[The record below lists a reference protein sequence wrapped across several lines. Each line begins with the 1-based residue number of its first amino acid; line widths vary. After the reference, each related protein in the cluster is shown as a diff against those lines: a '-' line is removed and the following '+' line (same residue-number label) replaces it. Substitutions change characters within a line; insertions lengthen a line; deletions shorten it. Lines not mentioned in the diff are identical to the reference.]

1 MGLPATS
8 AVRLGFR
15 ASCMNSSPVR
25 SRASRTWRSAFSV
38 DSSPIETD
46 IPLSEPVRVPAMPL
60 LTELY
65 RPSLMLLTDLYQ
77 FTMAA
82 AAWGSG
88 AARRQTVFHLLFREP
103 PFDGGFTVAAGLE
116 LALEVLESARLEPG
130 DLEYLAG
137 LRGADNAPL
146 FEDEFLAYLSKLHLD
161 VDVDAVPEGTV
172 VFPQEPLLRVT
183 GPVIPCMLL
192 ETPFLDLINFQTLV
206 ATKAARVCLAAG
218 GDPVLEFGLRR
229 AQGPD
234 GAVSASRAAYI
245 GGCAATS
252 NVLAGRLLG
261 IPVRGTHAHSWVM
274 LFEEERQAFEAYA
287 RTMPGNTSFLV
298 DTYDTL
304 EGVRRAIDI
313 AGWLK
318 ARGKPFLGVRIDSGD
333 LAWLS
338 NEARRML
345 DAAGFPE
352 ARVYAT
358 NELDEHVV
366 ESLKRQGAT
375 IGVWGVGTRLVT
387 AHDDPAL
394 GGVYKLSMV
403 REPGGTWQ
411 PRIKLS
417 EVAGKISTPGR
428 LQIRRFTDAS
438 GAVADMILDEDIPQP
453 TRMIVDPL
461 DSTRRRTLPD
471 GSAFTELLVPAARK
485 GRRTAAPETLEAIR
499 TRVKEQLGLFHGG
512 VKRFLNPH
520 RYPVGLESTLHDRR
534 TQLIL
539 AARAHR

>member
-1 MGLPATS
+1 
-8 AVRLGFR
+8 
-15 ASCMNSSPVR
+15 
-25 SRASRTWRSAFSV
+25 
-38 DSSPIETD
+38 
-46 IPLSEPVRVPAMPL
+46 MPL

-77 FTMAA
+77 LTMAA

-88 AARRQTVFHLLFREP
+88 AARRQTVFHLLFREA
-103 PFDGGFTVAAGLE
+103 PFGGGFTVAAGLE
-116 LALEVLESARLEPG
+116 LALELLESARLEPG

-137 LRGADNAPL
+137 LRGADGAPL
-146 FEDEFLAYLSKLHLD
+146 FEDEFLAYLSQLRLE
-161 VDVDAVPEGTV
+161 VDIDAIPEGTV

-192 ETPFLDLINFQTLV
+192 ETPFLDLVNFQTLI
-206 ATKAARVCLAAG
+206 ATKAARICLAAG

-234 GAVSASRAAYI
+234 GGVSASRAAYI

-252 NVLAGRLLG
+252 NILAGRLLG

-274 LFEEERQAFEAYA
+274 LFDEERQAFEAYA

-304 EGVRRAIDI
+304 EGVRRAIEI
-313 AGWLK
+313 GRWLK

-338 NEARRML
+338 KETRTLL

-352 ARVYAT
+352 AQIYAT
-358 NELDEHVV
+358 NELDEHVI
-366 ESLKRQGAT
+366 ESLKQQGAP

-387 AHDDPAL
+387 GFDDPAL

-403 REPGGTWQ
+403 REPGGKWQ

-417 EVAGKISTPGR
+417 EQVGKISTPGR
-428 LQIRRFTDAS
+428 LQVRRFTDAT
-438 GAVADMILDEDIPQP
+438 GAVADMIVDEEIPQP
-453 TRMIVDPL
+453 TRMMVDPL
-461 DSTRRRTLPD
+461 DPTRRRTLPENA
-471 GSAFTELLVPAARK
+471 GFTELLVPVARK
-485 GRRTAAPETLEAIR
+485 GRRTAEPETLDAIR
-499 TRVKEQLGLFHGG
+499 GRVQQQLGLFHGG

-520 RYPVGLESTLHDRR
+520 RYPVGLESTLNDRR
-534 TQLIL
+534 TELIL

>member
-1 MGLPATS
+1 
-8 AVRLGFR
+8 
-15 ASCMNSSPVR
+15 
-25 SRASRTWRSAFSV
+25 
-38 DSSPIETD
+38 
-46 IPLSEPVRVPAMPL
+46 MPL

-65 RPSLMLLTDLYQ
+65 RPSLLLLTDLYQ
-77 FTMAA
+77 LTMAA

-88 AARRQTVFHLLFREP
+88 AARRETVFHLLFREA
-103 PFDGGFTVAAGLE
+103 PFGGGFTVAAGLE
-116 LALEVLESARLEPG
+116 PALELLESARVEPG
-130 DLEYLAG
+130 DIEYLAS
-137 LRGADNAPL
+137 LEGADGAPL
-146 FEDEFLAYLSKLHLD
+146 FEDEFLAYLSRLHLE
-161 VDVDAVPEGTV
+161 VDIDAVPEGTV

-192 ETPFLDLINFQTLV
+192 ETSFLNLVNFQTLV

-218 GDPVLEFGLRR
+218 DDPVLEFGLRR

-234 GAVSASRAAYI
+234 GGVSASRAAYI
-245 GGCAATS
+245 GGCAGTS

-274 LFEEERQAFEAYA
+274 LFDEERKAFEAYA
-287 RTMPGNTSFLV
+287 RTMPGNTAFLV

-304 EGVRRAIDI
+304 EGVRRAVEV

-345 DAAGFPE
+345 DAAGFTE
-352 ARVYAT
+352 AKVYAT
-358 NELDEHVV
+358 NELDEHLI
-366 ESLKRQGAT
+366 ESLKQQGAT

-394 GGVYKLSMV
+394 GGVYKLSLV
-403 REPGGTWQ
+403 REPGGDWQ

-417 EVAGKISTPGR
+417 EQAAKISTPGR
-428 LQIRRFTDAS
+428 LQVRRFHDAR
-438 GAVADMILDEDIPQP
+438 GAVADMILDEEISQP
-453 TRMIVDPL
+453 TRTMVDPL
-461 DSTRRRTLPD
+461 DPTRRRTLPD
-471 GSAFTELLVPAARK
+471 DCAFSDLLLPVARK
-485 GRRTAAPETLEAIR
+485 GRRAWAPQSLESIR
-499 TRVKEQLGLFHGG
+499 ERVQEQLAMFHPGI
-512 VKRFLNPH
+512 KRFLHPH
-520 RYPVGLESTLHDRR
+520 QYPVGLERALHDRR
-534 TQLIL
+534 TELIL